1 MHKVKNTVL
10 RNIVLGLGLFILLNL
25 LASYFYIRFDLT
37 EDNRFTLSEAT
48 ETVIQKF
55 ETPVIIDV
63 LLEGDLP
70 AEFQRLRIETEQL
83 LENISNKN
91 ANIKYNFDDPME
103 DPSQAEATLAQLQS
117 IGLTPANV
125 TTENEGKV
133 SQELVFPWAMV
144 THKDKT
150 VRVALLKNKLGAS
163 TEDRINNS
171 VQNLE
176 YAFADAFT
184 KLGIKEKKRIAV
196 IKGNGELEDIY
207 LADILGSLREYY
219 NLGAITLDSV
229 ETNPQNVLDQ
239 LKTYDLAL
247 IAKPTL
253 GFSEAEKYVLDQF
266 IVNGGKSLW
275 LVDPVVMELDS
286 LFNEKGEAFALPR
299 DLNLDDLLF
308 KYGIR
313 INPVLVNDL
322 YFTQI
327 VLANG
332 EGNSSEYNPLPWYY
346 NPMVI
351 SRNNHPI
358 NTNTEALRFQF
369 TSTIDT
375 LNNVYK
381 KTILAYSSPLSKT
394 ESLPKLISFNILNSP
409 PDKEQ
414 YTNGNKPLA
423 VLVEGAFSSAYVNRV
438 KPITLNGSIEKGP
451 ENKMIVIADGDLIA
465 NQLRNNRPLELGYD
479 KWTNNYYGN
488 KEFLLNCVNYLLDDA
503 GLINIR
509 NKAVAIPMLDVE
521 KIASQKTLWQFII
534 IGVPLLF
541 VLLLSL
547 LFSFW
552 RKRRFGR

>member
-1 MHKVKNTVL
+1 MKNTIL
-10 RNIVLGLGLFILLNL
+10 KNIVFGLGLLILLNL
-25 LASYFYIRFDLT
+25 LASFFYLRFDLT
-37 EDNRFTLSEAT
+37 EDKRFTLSEAT

-63 LLEGDLP
+63 LLEGELP
-70 AEFQRLRIETEQL
+70 AEFQRLRVETEQL
-83 LENISNKN
+83 LENFSTKN
-91 ANIKYNFDDPME
+91 NNIKFNFEDPME
-103 DPSQAEATLAQLQS
+103 DASQAEATLAQLQS

-150 VRVALLKNKLGAS
+150 VKVALLKNKLGALP
-163 TEDRINNS
+163 EDRINNS

-176 YAFADAFT
+176 FAFADAFT

-207 LADILGSLREYY
+207 LADFLGSLREYY
-219 NLGAITLDSV
+219 NLGAITLDSL
-229 ETNPQNVLDQ
+229 ENSPQKVLDQ
-239 LKTYDLAL
+239 LKTFDLAL
-247 IAKPTL
+247 VAKPTIA
-253 GFSEAEKYVLDQF
+253 FTENEKYILDQF
-266 IVNGGKSLW
+266 MVNGGRSLW
-275 LVDPVVMELDS
+275 LVDPVAMELDS
-286 LFNEKGEAFALPR
+286 LFNEEGEAMALVR
-299 DLNLDDLLF
+299 DLNLDDLFF

-313 INPVLVNDL
+313 LNSVLVNDL

-332 EGNSSEYNPLPWYY
+332 EGNSAEYNPLPWYY
-346 NPMVI
+346 HPMVF
-351 SRNNHPI
+351 SLNNHPV

-369 TSTIDT
+369 ASTIDT
-375 LNNVYK
+375 LSNNYK
-381 KTILAYSSPLSKT
+381 KTVLARSSPLSRT
-394 ESLPKLISFNILNSP
+394 ETLPKLVSFDILNSP

-423 VLVEGAFSSAYVNRV
+423 VLVEGAFSSAYLNRV
-438 KPITLNGSIEKGP
+438 KPVTLDGSKEKGL
-451 ENKMIVIADGDLIA
+451 ENKMILIGDGDMIA

-479 KWTNNYYGN
+479 KWTNNFYGN
-488 KEFLLNCVNYLLDDA
+488 KEFLLNCVNYLLDDT

-509 NKAVAIPMLDVE
+509 NKSVAIPMLDAE
-521 KIASQKTLWQFII
+521 KIASHKTRWQLIN
-534 IGVPLLF
+534 IGLPLLF
-541 VLLLSL
+541 VLLLSM

-552 RKRRFGR
+552 RKRQFGR

>member
-1 MHKVKNTVL
+1 VKKSIL
-10 RNIVLGLGLFILLNL
+10 RNIVLALGLFILINL
-25 LASYFYIRFDLT
+25 LASFFYLRFDLT
-37 EDNRFTLSEAT
+37 EDKRFTLSEAT

-55 ETPVIIDV
+55 DTPVIIDV
-63 LLEGDLP
+63 LLEGELP
-70 AEFQRLRIETEQL
+70 AEFQRLRMETEQL
-83 LENISNKN
+83 LETFSNKN
-91 ANIKYNFDDPME
+91 NSIKYGFEDPME
-103 DPSQAEATLAQLQS
+103 DASQAEATLAQLQS

-125 TTENEGKV
+125 TTENKGKV

-144 THKDKT
+144 TYKDKT
-150 VRVALLKNKLGAS
+150 VKVALLKNKLGAG

-196 IKGNGELEDIY
+196 VKGNGELEDMY
-207 LADILGSLREYY
+207 LGDILGSLREYY

-229 ETNPQNVLDQ
+229 ATSPQNVLDQ
-239 LKTYDLAL
+239 LKTYDLAIL
-247 IAKPTL
+247 AKPTIA
-253 GFSEAEKYVLDQF
+253 FTEAEKYVLDQF
-266 IVNGGKSLW
+266 VVNGGKSLW
-275 LVDPVVMELDS
+275 LVDPVAMELDS
-286 LFNEKGEAFALPR
+286 LFNEKGEALALAR
-299 DLNLDDLLF
+299 DLNLKDLFF

-313 INPVLVNDL
+313 VNPVLVNDL

-332 EGNSSEYNPLPWYY
+332 EGKSAEYNPLPWYY
-346 NPMVI
+346 SPMVV

-375 LNNVYK
+375 LSNGYK
-381 KTILAYSSPLSKT
+381 KSILAQSSPISKIET
-394 ESLPKLISFNILNSP
+394 LPKLISFDILNSP

-423 VLVEGAFSSAYVNRV
+423 VLVEGVFSSAYFNRV
-438 KPITLNGSIEKGP
+438 KPIELDGVKEKGP

-465 NQLRNNRPLELGYD
+465 NQIRNNRPLELGYD

-488 KEFLLNCVNYLLDDA
+488 KEFLLNCVNYLLDDT

-521 KIASQKTLWQFII
+521 KIASQKTRWQFIN

-552 RKRRFGR
+552 RKRQFGR

>member
-1 MHKVKNTVL
+1 VPKVKNTIL
-10 RNIVLGLGLFILLNL
+10 RNIALVSGLLILINL
-25 LASYFYIRFDLT
+25 LASFIYARFDLT
-37 EDNRFTLSEAT
+37 EDKRFTLSETT
-48 ETVIQKF
+48 ERVLEKF
-55 ETPVIIDV
+55 DTPVIIDV
-63 LLEGDLP
+63 LLEGELP
-70 AEFQRLRIETEQL
+70 AEFQRLRVETEQL
-83 LENISNKN
+83 LENFSNKN
-91 ANIKYNFDDPME
+91 GNIKYSFEDPME
-103 DPSQAEATLAQLQS
+103 DASQAEATLAQLQS

-144 THKDKT
+144 TYRDKT
-150 VRVALLKNKLGAS
+150 VKVALLKNKLGAS
-163 TEDRINNS
+163 AEDRINNS

-176 YAFADAFT
+176 FAFADTFT

-229 ETNPQNVLDQ
+229 ESNPQNVLDQ
-239 LKTYDLAL
+239 LKTFDLAI

-253 GFSEAEKYVLDQF
+253 TFTEAEKYILDQF

-275 LVDPVVMELDS
+275 LIDPVVMELDS
-286 LFNEKGEAFALPR
+286 LFNEEGEALALAR
-299 DLNLDDLLF
+299 HLNLDDLFF

-313 INPVLVNDL
+313 LNPVLVNDL

-332 EGNSSEYNPLPWYY
+332 EGNSAEYNPLPWYY
-346 NPMVI
+346 HPMVF
-351 SRNNHPI
+351 SLNNHPI
-358 NTNTEALRFQF
+358 NINTEALRFQF
-369 TSTIDT
+369 TGTIDT
-375 LNNVYK
+375 LESGYRKSV
-381 KTILAYSSPLSKT
+381 LARSSPLSKT
-394 ESLPKLISFNILNSP
+394 ETLPKLISFNILNSQ

-423 VLVEGAFSSAYVNRV
+423 VLIEGAISSAYVNRV
-438 KPITLNGSIEKGP
+438 KPIELEGTKEKGP

-479 KWTNNYYGN
+479 KWTNNFYGN
-488 KEFLLNCVNYLLDDA
+488 KEFLMNCVNYLLDDT

-521 KIASQKTLWQFII
+521 KIATQKTRWQLIT
-534 IGVPLLF
+534 IGVPLFF
-541 VLLLSL
+541 VFL
-547 LFSFW
+547 LFLFFSLW